1 MAKIRVELEVGSE
14 FCGNCPMFKLF
25 PHRDREA
32 VCCLYN
38 IPLTFSPRY
47 LGYVRCDE
55 CKQAEVKDESLGMAG
70 K

>member
-1 MAKIRVELEVGSE
+1 MTKIRVELEVGSE

-32 VCCLYN
+32 FCCLYN

-47 LGYVRCDE
+47 LAYVRCDE
-55 CKQAEVKDESLGMAG
+55 CKQAEVEDEHSSN
-70 K
+70 

>member
-1 MAKIRVELEVGSE
+1 MPKIKVELEVGSE

-32 VCCLYN
+32 FCYLYN

-47 LGYVRCDE
+47 LGYVRCEE
-55 CKQAEVKDESLGMAG
+55 CKQAEVEDEHSSN
-70 K
+70 

>member
-1 MAKIRVELEVGSE
+1 MAKIMVELEVGSE

-47 LGYVRCDE
+47 LGYVRCNE
-55 CKQAEVKDESLGMAG
+55 CKQAEVKDEHSSN
-70 K
+70 